1 MPALWRQSRAAR
13 DRARHPVQRRGMVR
27 DRLRE
32 EIEWR
37 RFGETC
43 RNSKRGCRQGKER
56 RLQRNGFQG
65 LERKEIRKEKVN
77 RAQLAAQGRWF
88 GMADTT
94 QEKGAVGRKVRKA
107 VLPAAGLGTRFL
119 PATKAQPKEM
129 LTVVD
134 KPQIQYVVEECVVS
148 GIEHII
154 IVTGKGKNSIE
165 DHFDYSPT
173 LERFLE
179 EKGKKEQAAMVRE
192 ISDMVQV
199 SYTRQK
205 EPLGL
210 GHAVLV
216 TRDLVG
222 DEPFAVL
229 LGDVLIP
236 GQNPATKQLIDVY
249 AATGVGAIAV
259 EEVPKE
265 RTHLYGIID
274 GEPAPQPPFGARLLR
289 IRDVVEK
296 PKPERAPSNLAIT
309 GRYVLPSQI
318 FDCLARTK
326 PGAGNEIQ
334 LTDALRILAQED
346 GLWAYI
352 YDGISYDA
360 GDKLGFLKAT
370 VEIALQNKEF
380 GSEFREYLKG
390 LKL

>member
-1 MPALWRQSRAAR
+1 MTTTPQSI
-13 DRARHPVQRRGMVR
+13 P
-27 DRLRE
+27 
-32 EIEWR
+32 I
-37 RFGETC
+37 
-43 RNSKRGCRQGKER
+43 K
-56 RLQRNGFQG
+56 
-65 LERKEIRKEKVN
+65 
-77 RAQLAAQGRWF
+77 
-88 GMADTT
+88 
-94 QEKGAVGRKVRKA
+94 KVRKA

-129 LTVVD
+129 LNVVD
-134 KPQIQYVVEECVVS
+134 KPQIQYVVEECVAS

-154 IVTGKGKNSIE
+154 IVTGRGKSSIE
-165 DHFDYSPT
+165 DHFDHSPA
-173 LERFLE
+173 LEHFLE
-179 EKGKKEQAAMVRE
+179 QKGKKAEAELVRK

-216 TRDLVG
+216 AKDLVG

-236 GQNPATKQLIDVY
+236 GENPATKQLIAVY
-249 AATGVGAIAV
+249 EATGVGAIAV
-259 EEVPKE
+259 EEVPKDK
-265 RTHLYGIID
+265 THLYGIVD
-274 GEPAPQPPFGARLLR
+274 GEAAPQPPFGNRLLR
-289 IRDVVEK
+289 IKDLVEK
-296 PKPERAPSNLAIT
+296 PKPENAPSNLAIT
-309 GRYVLPSQI
+309 GRYVLPPAI
-318 FDCLARTK
+318 FHCLERTK

-334 LTDALRILAQED
+334 LTDGMRILAEEQ

-370 VEIALQNKEF
+370 VELALQNKEL
-380 GSEFREYLKG
+380 SEAFRAYLKT

>member
-1 MPALWRQSRAAR
+1 MTDNPSATHDLAQSGISAS
-13 DRARHPVQRRGMVR
+13 RR
-27 DRLRE
+27 
-32 EIEWR
+32 
-37 RFGETC
+37 
-43 RNSKRGCRQGKER
+43 N
-56 RLQRNGFQG
+56 
-65 LERKEIRKEKVN
+65 
-77 RAQLAAQGRWF
+77 
-88 GMADTT
+88 
-94 QEKGAVGRKVRKA
+94 KVRKA

-134 KPQIQYVVEECVVS
+134 KPQIQYVAEECVAS

-165 DHFDYSPT
+165 DHFDSAPA

-179 EKGKKEQAAMVRE
+179 EKGKKDQAELVRK
-192 ISDMVQV
+192 ISNMVQV

-216 TRDLVG
+216 ARDLVG

-236 GQNPATKQLIDVY
+236 GSNPATKQLIEVY
-249 AATGVGAIAV
+249 ESTGVGAIAV
-259 EEVPKE
+259 EEVPKDK
-265 RTHLYGIID
+265 TNLYGIVD
-274 GEPAPQPPFGARLLR
+274 GEPAPQPPFGERLLR
-289 IRDVVEK
+289 IRDLVEK
-296 PKPERAPSNLAIT
+296 PQPENAPSNLAIT
-309 GRYVLPSQI
+309 GRYVLPPEI

-334 LTDALRILAQED
+334 LTDALRLLAREH

-352 YDGISYDA
+352 YEGISYDA

-370 VEIALQNKEF
+370 VEIALQNPEF
-380 GSEFREYLKG
+380 GAAFRNYLKT

>member
-1 MPALWRQSRAAR
+1 MVSILLECAKTEPMTNNSSGTPTSAPANVLSN
-13 DRARHPVQRRGMVR
+13 
-27 DRLRE
+27 
-32 EIEWR
+32 
-37 RFGETC
+37 T
-43 RNSKRGCRQGKER
+43 RN
-56 RLQRNGFQG
+56 
-65 LERKEIRKEKVN
+65 
-77 RAQLAAQGRWF
+77 
-88 GMADTT
+88 
-94 QEKGAVGRKVRKA
+94 KVRKA

-134 KPQIQYVVEECVVS
+134 KPQIQYVAEECVAS

-165 DHFDYSPT
+165 DHFDSAPA

-179 EKGKKEQAAMVRE
+179 ERGKHEQAELVRK
-192 ISDMVQV
+192 ISNMVQV

-216 TRDLVG
+216 ARDLVG

-236 GQNPATKQLIDVY
+236 GPNPATKQLIKVY
-249 AATGVGAIAV
+249 ESTGVGAIAV
-259 EEVPKE
+259 EEVPKDK
-265 RTHLYGIID
+265 TNLYGIVD
-274 GEPAPQPPFGARLLR
+274 GEPAPQPPFGERLLR
-289 IRDVVEK
+289 VRDLVEK
-296 PKPERAPSNLAIT
+296 PKPENAPSNLAIT
-309 GRYVLPSQI
+309 GRYVLPPAV
-318 FDCLARTK
+318 FDCLERTK

-334 LTDALRILAQED
+334 LTDALRILAREQ

-352 YDGISYDA
+352 YEGISYDA

-370 VEIALQNKEF
+370 VEIALQNPEF
-380 GSEFREYLKG
+380 GAPFRSYLKT